1 MDLVVTANN
10 KTYFSDETAYPKSAT
25 VLDCFLNEEFSYIS
39 HRGKSIY
46 F

>member
-1 MDLVVTANN
+1 MDFAVTANN
-10 KTYFSDETAYPKSAT
+10 KTYFSDETAYPKPAT
-25 VLDCFLNEEFSYIS
+25 VLDCFLNGEFSYIC